1 MLNRENDNAPALWT
15 NEMFAGWL
23 KTVNLQVS
31 RSLWSFD
38 FQFELIFCDFKQVYE
53 DNLSESGLHGGLILD
68 NSFNA
73 DYVNEALRIDETKV
87 QANRKFIEEEIKAL
101 KKSKTWVAWIV
112 TSVLNFQ

>member
-1 MLNRENDNAPALWT
+1 M
-15 NEMFAGWL
+15 
-23 KTVNLQVS
+23 
-31 RSLWSFD
+31 
-38 FQFELIFCDFKQVYE
+38 YE

-101 KKSKTWVAWIV
+101 KKSKT
-112 TSVLNFQ
+112 